1 VRKYLAEFLMD
12 PCVVDIPFLA
22 RLALVYGIILPTRPK
37 KSAKAYKKVWTDRGS
52 PLLFHLVD
60 LKAKVAEALKKDFQV
75 EAAMRY
81 GKPTIESA
89 LEKFKSTSTARIQV
103 LPLYPQHS
111 LAATVSSVEKTQEAA
126 KRIGLQA
133 KLDFMPAF
141 FDEEGFVDAFTE
153 TTRNALAGFN
163 HDYVLFSFHGLPERQ
178 IKKVEHGNGN
188 YCLANS
194 GCCETIREEN
204 RDCYRAQSFATAHAI
219 AQKLGLGKSDFNT
232 KYSVSFQSRL
242 GRTPWIKPYTDLVFE
257 ELVKKGVKRLAVACP
272 SFVADCLE
280 TLEEIEIRGR
290 ESFIAFGGQDLKL
303 VPSLNSSDVWVRAVA
318 DMAKKTATETARAT

>member
-1 VRKYLAEFLMD
+1 MD
-12 PCVVDIPFLA
+12 PCVVDIPFFA

-37 KSAKAYKKVWTDRGS
+37 KSAEAYKKVWTDRGS

-60 LKAKVAEALKKDFQV
+60 LKAKVAEALQKDFHV

-89 LEKFKSTSTARIQV
+89 LEKLKAAKTAHIQV
-103 LPLYPQHS
+103 LPLYPQYS
-111 LAATVSSVEKTQEAA
+111 LAATISSVKKTQEAA
-126 KRIGLQA
+126 KKIGLQA

-141 FDEEGFVDAFTE
+141 FDEEGFVDAFAE
-153 TTRNALAGFN
+153 TTRNALAGFD
-163 HDYVLFSFHGLPERQ
+163 HDYILFSFHGLPERQ
-178 IKKVEHGNGN
+178 IKKVEHGGGD

-194 GCCETIREEN
+194 NCCETLREEN
-204 RDCYRAQSFATAHAI
+204 RDCYRAQSFASAHAI
-219 AQKLGLGKSDFNT
+219 AKKLGLQKSDFDK

-257 ELVKKGVKRLAVACP
+257 DLVKKGVKRLAVVCP

-290 ESFIAFGGQDLKL
+290 GAFIAFGGSDLKL
-303 VPSLNSSDVWVRAVA
+303 VPSLNSSDAWVRAVA
-318 DMAKKTATETARAT
+318 QMATKEAEKAATARAT